1 MTKDDWEHFQIK
13 AGRIAGYISNH
24 LSSSWK

>member
-13 AGRIAGYISNH
+13 AGRIAGF
-24 LSSSWK
+24 LSSYLSRAWT